1 MPKRE
6 HSPGPLPLAKRAH
19 TISPNVHVHRDHR
32 GSSSFDSYFYDE
44 LILVIFSYLSWADLC
59 VIQPTNRNWCRLS
72 LDNQVLISNNM
83 LPDNSDTDSELHLNS
98 SGNLYTLANMER
110 PDSGASEDSWDDPME
125 EKSSRYRA
133 GHGPTTTLMIL
144 SVTGSGCFASVQ
156 TGEQVCQVLMFLPS
170 VHSYTSR

>member
-59 VIQPTNRNWCRLS
+59 VIRPTNSNWCRLS
-72 LDNQVLISNNM
+72 PDNQVLISNNM
-83 LPDNSDTDSELHLNS
+83 LPDNSGTDSELHLNS

-110 PDSGASEDSWDDPME
+110 SGRTRTHHDSDDAIRDWKWMFRIGSNWRTGM
-125 EKSSRYRA
+125 SSVNVF
-133 GHGPTTTLMIL
+133 TFSTLTYIP
-144 SVTGSGCFASVQ
+144 SGRCSINSLTFPHS
-156 TGEQVCQVLMFLPS
+156 MPS
-170 VHSYTSR
+170 IS

>member
-110 PDSGASEDSWDDPME
+110 PDSGASEDFWDEPTE

-133 GHGPTTTLMIL
+133 GHGPTTTLMIP